1 MSRRALEWLWGAL
14 FVVGLVLMVPFEK
27 TITLALGI
35 ACLLAFIALGVYLI
49 AHPQGLLADEN
60 EAAPPQTTSDP
71 PA

>member
-14 FVVGLVLMVPFEK
+14 FVFGVALMVPFEK
-27 TITLALGI
+27 TVTLALGI

-49 AHPQGLLADEN
+49 AHPAALLAAEDEP
-60 EAAPPQTTSDP
+60 APPRTTPDP

>member
-1 MSRRALEWLWGAL
+1 VSRRRLEWLWGAL
-14 FVVGLVLMVPFEK
+14 FVVGVALMVPFEK

-49 AHPQGLLADEN
+49 AHPSALLADED
-60 EAAPPQTTSDP
+60 EPARPQTTPDP

>member
-14 FVVGLVLMVPFEK
+14 FVVGVVLMVPFEK

-35 ACLLAFIALGVYLI
+35 ACLLSFIALGVYLI

-60 EAAPPQTTSDP
+60 EPAPPQTTPDP
-71 PA
+71 RA